1 MGQGASAS
9 VRVVQRV
16 AEYEGVEPTAL
27 TPPLYTVIDTDALDS
42 LYRRAEQAA
51 STSDVRIEFS
61 YREHVV
67 CIDRDGEIHVTEPAS
82 RSDGAPTSSGDR
94 RIDN

>member
-16 AEYEGVEPTAL
+16 AEYEGVDPTAL

-42 LYRRAEQAA
+42 LYRRAEQAV
-51 STSDVRIEFS
+51 TTTGVRIEFT
-61 YREHVV
+61 YRGHAI
-67 CIDRDGEIHVTEPAS
+67 CIDRDGEVHVTESP
-82 RSDGAPTSSGDR
+82 RFDPTVTSSTTD
-94 RIDN
+94 